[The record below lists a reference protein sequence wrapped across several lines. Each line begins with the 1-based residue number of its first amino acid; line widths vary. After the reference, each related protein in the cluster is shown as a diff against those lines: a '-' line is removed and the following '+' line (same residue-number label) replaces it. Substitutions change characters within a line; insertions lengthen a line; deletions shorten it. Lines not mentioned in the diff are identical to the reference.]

1 MLAVSMAL
9 SDTRLIAQSAFVA
22 RRLVAESALSAASM
36 AELRRALEA
45 VLVFDR
51 DRERQLDVDV
61 TKLLQ
66 QNAAAIRAS
75 GADHAEMFRKAKKRL
90 AAEKKIPL

>member
-1 MLAVSMAL
+1 MAL
-9 SDTRLIAQSAFVA
+9 SDTRILAASAFVA
-22 RRLVAESALSAASM
+22 RRLVAEGAVSASSV

-45 VLVFDR
+45 ALVFDR

-66 QNAAAIRAS
+66 KNAAAIRES
-75 GADHAEMFRKAKKRL
+75 GADHAEMFRIAKKRL